1 MDTVVKI
8 IVIAIVVIGIIW
20 GIWFEY
26 RPDDKGHRP
35 DELII

>member
-26 RPDDKGHRP
+26 RPDDKSDKKG
-35 DELII
+35 